1 MENKKK
7 RQKVDIKI
15 ILKHLKVQSVF
26 RTCISF
32 PCSPKF
38 QPYKNEILEYNNK
51 RKVSFHHRNLRRDTE
66 TKS

>member
-1 MENKKK
+1 MENKK

-15 ILKHLKVQSVF
+15 ILKHLKVQSVI
-26 RTCISF
+26 RTHISF

-51 RKVSFHHRNLRRDTE
+51 RKVSFHHRNLKRDTE